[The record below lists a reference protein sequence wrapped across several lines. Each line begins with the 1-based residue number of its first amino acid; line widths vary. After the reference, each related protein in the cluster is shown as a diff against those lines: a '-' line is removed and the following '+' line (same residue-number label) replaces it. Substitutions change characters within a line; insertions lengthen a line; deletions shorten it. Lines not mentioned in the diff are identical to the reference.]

1 MRILPPLHPTDADF
15 AAIRRR
21 DGFYVDKTGLFR
33 DLLEADPSPLSSSP
47 LTTRHQFLA
56 RPRRFGKTL
65 LINTLEAW
73 FQGCRRVTGPIPKA
87 TPSPWRACPRAGL
100 RRRGCGRAW
109 MPRTGMERMAGIP

>member
-1 MRILPPLHPTDADF
+1 MPEARLPPLHPSDADF

-33 DLLEADPSPLSSSP
+33 DLLEADPSPLPSPP
-47 LTTRHQFLA
+47 LTCRHQFLA

-73 FQGCRRVTGPIPKA
+73 FQGLPPGH
-87 TPSPWRACPRAGL
+87 RANPEGDTEPLEGL
-100 RRRGCGRAW
+100 PDSW
-109 MPRTGMERMAGIP
+109 TS

>member
-1 MRILPPLHPTDADF
+1 MRTLPPLHPSSADF

-33 DLLEADPSPLSSSP
+33 DLLEADPSPLSSP
-47 LTTRHQFLA
+47 PMTTRHQFLA

-73 FQGCRRVTGPIPKA
+73 FQGLPPGHRANPAGDTA
-87 TPSPWRACPRAGL
+87 TLEVQPAGWI

-109 MPRTGMERMAGIP
+109 MPRTGMERTAGIP